1 MALVNQLKKIDWTLN
16 LIVLLLI
23 LVGLLTIY
31 SISQSKNIELF
42 KRQLFY
48 VIFGFILMI
57 LVSSIDYR
65 TFRDVSFL
73 LLGLYF
79 LSIFLL
85 VLVLLIGKEI
95 RGVNAWIKIKNL
107 GFQPVELVKL
117 SVILV
122 LAKYFSLRHTEIS
135 RPRHLFISGAYISLP
150 VFLLLL
156 QPELGYVLILVLIWL
171 IIVGVAGIK
180 FKHLLIIGLICL
192 LLLSLGWFFWLKEY
206 QKERIISFL
215 NPYSDPLGRG
225 YHIIQSIIAVGSG
238 KLFGR
243 GLGKGPQSHLNFLPE
258 QHTDFIFAT
267 FAEEWGFIGII
278 FILSLFGIFF
288 YRLCKISLSATNNF
302 ARLFVLGFAT
312 MILLEAIINIAMNLG
327 LLPIIGI
334 PLPFISYGGSSMI
347 INFIGL
353 GIIQSIIKNK

>member
-1 MALVNQLKKIDWTLN
+1 L
-16 LIVLLLI
+16 
-23 LVGLLTIY
+23 
-31 SISQSKNIELF
+31 
-42 KRQLFY
+42 
-48 VIFGFILMI
+48 
-57 LVSSIDYR
+57 SS
-65 TFRDVSFL
+65 FV
-73 LLGLYF
+73 
-79 LSIFLL
+79 
-85 VLVLLIGKEI
+85 
-95 RGVNAWIKIKNL
+95 
-107 GFQPVELVKL
+107 
-117 SVILV
+117 
-122 LAKYFSLRHTEIS
+122 
-135 RPRHLFISGAYISLP
+135 
-150 VFLLLL
+150 
-156 QPELGYVLILVLIWL
+156 
-171 IIVGVAGIK
+171 
-180 FKHLLIIGLICL
+180 
-192 LLLSLGWFFWLKEY
+192 SLGWFFWLKEY

-278 FILSLFGIFF
+278 FILFLFGIFF